1 MHTTAPVEHGERIAA
16 LDTLRGFALL
26 GILVLNIQAFAMP
39 GAAYLNPTA
48 YGDLTGANLLVWIV
62 SHVFF
67 DQKFMTLFSLL
78 FGAGIILFTTRA
90 ERHGARAGGLH
101 YRRMGWL
108 LAFGL
113 AHAYGLWTGD
123 ILVTY
128 AICGMVVYLFRRRSP
143 ATLFT
148 LGLASIAIGSA
159 IWIFLG
165 WSMQFWPPEEVAR
178 LRDEDWAPV
187 ASRLQAELASYRGGW
202 LAQMEHRVPD
212 ALMFQTFIF
221 AIWGFWRAAGL
232 MLIGMALFKLGII
245 TGERSAA
252 FYGRVLAIGFAI
264 GLPLSGYGVSR
275 NFAAGWGVA
284 SFFYGSQWNY
294 WASLFVSGGYMAMVI
309 LLLRA
314 PAVAAVNA
322 RLAAVGRMAFTN
334 YLMQTIVCTTIFY
347 GHGFGLFGSVPRTGQ
362 ALVVLA
368 VWALQL
374 AVSPIWLR
382 HFQYGPFE
390 WLWRSLTYGERQ
402 PFRRPEPVAAV
413 G

>member
-1 MHTTAPVEHGERIAA
+1 MNAAAPVVQTDRIAA

-26 GILVLNIQAFAMP
+26 GILVLNIQAFSMP

-78 FGAGIILFTTRA
+78 FGAGIVLFTTRA
-90 ERHGARAGGLH
+90 ERHGARAGRLH
-101 YRRMGWL
+101 YRRMAWL
-108 LAFGL
+108 LVFGL

-123 ILVTY
+123 ILYTY
-128 AICGMVVYLFRRRSP
+128 AICGMVVYLFRHRPPRR
-143 ATLFT
+143 LFT
-148 LGLASIAIGSA
+148 LGMLSIAIGSA
-159 IWIFLG
+159 IWIVFG

-178 LRDEDWAPV
+178 MRNEDWAPV
-187 ASRLQAELASYRGGW
+187 ASRIQAELAAYRGDW
-202 LAQMEHRVPD
+202 LAQMEYRVPN

-232 MLIGMALFKLGII
+232 MLIGMALFKLGIV
-245 TGERSAA
+245 TGERSSA
-252 FYGRVLAIGFAI
+252 FYARMLAVGLAI
-264 GLPLSGYGVSR
+264 GLPLSAYGVYR
-275 NFAAGWGVA
+275 NFAGGWSLT

-294 WASLFVSGGYMAMVI
+294 WGSLFTSAAYMAMVI
-309 LLLRA
+309 LLLRT
-314 PAVAAVNA
+314 PAFSAVTN

-362 ALVVLA
+362 AQVVLA

-374 AVSPIWLR
+374 AVSPMWLR

-402 PFRRPEPVAAV
+402 PFRRTEPAVAAT
-413 G
+413 